1 MKVFTIAHLNW
12 EGDGI
17 TALYQDDKLIMA
29 GDYYHDKIDDRIEGF
44 FEGLRFAGI
53 EYMRGDVYVS
63 GEDFD
68 DYSAPATLT
77 DLKVRYKWSLEPE
90 D

>member
-17 TALYQDDKLIMA
+17 TALYHDDQLIME

-44 FEGLRFAGI
+44 FEGLHFAGV
-53 EYMRGDVYVS
+53 EYTRDDVYVG

-68 DYSAPATLT
+68 DCSAPATLT
-77 DLKVRYKWSLEPE
+77 DLKVRYKWTLEPE